1 MKTRQALEQAADKA
15 ERYQFY
21 WVIRREELLKG
32 MWIVDGDLS
41 RISTWIFDGKL
52 LDEVAAEFDEK
63 GISLA
68 DHLQANNTVVYHVD
82 GTEPTVTYH
91 VCTKQ
96 AISRLRKIESKLA
109 MWHERCQ
116 AAYGALCEYSK
127 AWVLG
132 QVTA

>member
-1 MKTRQALEQAADKA
+1 MRQAVDKA
-15 ERYQFY
+15 SRYKFY
-21 WVIRREELLKG
+21 WEIRREELLKG

-52 LDEVAAEFDEK
+52 LSEVAAEFDAK

-68 DHLQANNTVVYHVD
+68 AHLHANNTVVYHVD
-82 GTEPTVTYH
+82 GTEPAVAYH

-96 AISRLRKIESKLA
+96 AIARLRKIESKLA
-109 MWHERCQ
+109 MWHERYQ
-116 AAYGALCEYSK
+116 TARGAFCEYSK

-132 QVTA
+132 QVVA